1 MSSDSTSIMDLPT
14 DPAGGGSIGGNVSLL
29 ANEKI
34 ATNQSGL
41 GQMGVSLDQTTI
53 QQIVSGLQQA
63 SSTGATQ
70 LPSRDIP
77 RNTEGIMQDPQ
88 IQQNYLSERLR
99 SDEVPTMIYLV
110 RHGETV
116 LTPMRKFSGTGP
128 LNPELTEKGLSQAAA
143 VAKEIAK
150 LKPEVIVA
158 SPLARTTQTAQAIS
172 VATGIEINFDEI
184 GYELAFGDWDGL
196 SFEEVKEKSPDEYQA
211 WLNSSSYAPGGGESY
226 DQAGVRIESALQ
238 KIAAEYPGQR
248 VVVVT
253 HNGVIKL
260 VAQIVTGAPTEA
272 VFHIDAAPCSIT
284 SISIWPSDGL
294 RALRSLNETGH
305 FRA

>member
-88 IQQNYLSERLR
+88 IQQNYIPPASTKDYITEEEDNEDIINNYNRNERYGDSLDQLYEEIQIPLLIAVLYFLFQLPIFKR
-99 SDEVPTMIYLV
+99 YLF
-110 RHGETV
+110 RFFPV
-116 LTPMRKFSGTGP
+116 LFSKDG
-128 LNPELTEKGLSQAAA
+128 N
-143 VAKEIAK
+143 
-150 LKPEVIVA
+150 
-158 SPLARTTQTAQAIS
+158 
-172 VATGIEINFDEI
+172 INLYGFV
-184 GYELAFGDWDGL
+184 FT
-196 SFEEVKEKSPDEYQA
+196 
-211 WLNSSSYAPGGGESY
+211 
-226 DQAGVRIESALQ
+226 SALFGILYYLLS
-238 KIAAEYPGQR
+238 K
-248 VVVVT
+248 VMT
-253 HNGVIKL
+253 H
-260 VAQIVTGAPTEA
+260 
-272 VFHIDAAPCSIT
+272 FS
-284 SISIWPSDGL
+284 
-294 RALRSLNETGH
+294 R
-305 FRA
+305 F